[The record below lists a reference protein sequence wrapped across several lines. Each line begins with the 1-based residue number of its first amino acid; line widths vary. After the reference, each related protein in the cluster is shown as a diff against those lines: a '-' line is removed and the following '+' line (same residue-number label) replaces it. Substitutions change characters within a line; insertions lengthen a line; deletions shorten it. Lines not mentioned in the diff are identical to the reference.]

1 MPESSASQPLP
12 AGAVVSSEGTVQMKV
27 GSLSDRRVAAWL
39 MVVGA
44 VITWLRIPAAGRLT
58 FFAEDG
64 STFVADWLDNDGAL
78 FRPYAGYQHLVP
90 RIAAWIAVRL
100 TPVDWWANA
109 VTVLACLLVGG
120 IAALVFLFSRDVIDA
135 PVARIGVAVIP
146 LLIPLAGRE
155 AAGNLAN
162 LHWYVLYL
170 VPWLLLAAPRT
181 RVATFWMTAVAA
193 AAALTEPQA
202 LIFAPLA
209 VWRMVTDR
217 SVRPIGLGFLV
228 GIAVQLITYL
238 TNDRGQIQ
246 SGIPPITSIAA
257 GYGINVAASA
267 VVPENVGALFAH
279 VGWWGVAL
287 CVALLLA
294 AGAYAFIYGS
304 KAVRTAVLVMLAGSI
319 IAWTFAYGFNNASDY
334 YYGRM
339 SPDQLADPP
348 LVRWGN
354 AASMML
360 VSLVP
365 LAAGVVSERHP
376 VRGPLLG
383 VGMMA
388 VLVGLMAAGFTSPT
402 NPRIA
407 PPWSGEVAAAR
418 ESCAAGAEQ
427 VTIPVP
433 PLDWPVN
440 LDCSLL
446 R

>member
-1 MPESSASQPLP
+1 
-12 AGAVVSSEGTVQMKV
+12 MKV
-27 GSLSDRRVAAWL
+27 GSLSDRVVAGWL
-39 MVVGA
+39 IGIGA
-44 VITWLRIPAAGRLT
+44 LITWLRIPPAGRFT

-64 STFVADWLDNDGAL
+64 STFVADWLHDDAGL

-100 TPVDWWANA
+100 TPVDWWANV
-109 VTVLACLLVGG
+109 VTVLACLLIGG
-120 IAALVFLFSRDVIDA
+120 IAALVFLFSRDVTNA
-135 PVARIGVAVIP
+135 PVARLGVAVIP

-162 LHWYVLYL
+162 LHWYALYL
-170 VPWLLLAAPRT
+170 IPWLLLATPRT
-181 RVATFWMTAVAA
+181 KTATVWMMAVAA
-193 AAALTEPQA
+193 AAALTEPQT

-209 VWRMVTDR
+209 IWRMVTDR
-217 SVRPIGLGFLV
+217 SVRLIGLGFLL
-228 GIAVQLITYL
+228 GIAVQLITYFAYG
-238 TNDRGQIQ
+238 RGQIA
-246 SGIPPITSIAA
+246 SGIPPVMSIAG
-257 GYGINVAASA
+257 GYAINAAASA
-267 VVPENVGALFAH
+267 LVPEHVGALFTH
-279 VGWWGVAL
+279 LGWWGAAL
-287 CVALLLA
+287 CCVLFLA
-294 AGAYAFIYGS
+294 AAGYAFVDGNT
-304 KAVRTAVLVMLAGSI
+304 AVRTAVVVMLVGSI
-319 IAWTFAYGFNNASDY
+319 VAWSFAYGFNNAFDY
-334 YYGRM
+334 YYSRM

-348 LVRWGN
+348 LLRWGN

-376 VRGPLLG
+376 DRGPMVG
-383 VGMMA
+383 VGLMA
-388 VLVGLMAAGFTSPT
+388 VLVGLMAVGFRSPN

-407 PPWSGEVAAAR
+407 PPWSGEVASGR

-427 VTIPVP
+427 ITIPVP